1 MLALLVVRGAAC
13 GGGTSSSNP
22 DDHLAGWRL
31 VGFFAERDLGR
42 W

>member
-1 MLALLVVRGAAC
+1 MLALLVVRGAAWRWHQLQQ
-13 GGGTSSSNP
+13 P